1 MQRGVRSDGLGPTVR
16 ENEAERN
23 TLAKICAIVLSARM
37 NRIRWVLLFAL
48 SAVPRVG
55 LRAAETAMTPEQIGQ
70 VVRIESITIPMPGEF
85 FAAINKQGRP
95 NWKQLVRTG
104 TPEATDSRS
113 QIALIL
119 GTLVADGYIAVE
131 AQDSQGVKNI
141 GKEIINLAKKLNVS
155 QSVLGRGNSIND
167 FAENNDW
174 NALREELEAT
184 QNEVKLDMFE
194 QKDSSLVTLV
204 TLGAWVRGT
213 ELASGLIE
221 GSYTPEFARLLRQ
234 PAIIEY
240 LLEQIGTLPL
250 AMQEDPLVA
259 KLRTALAKS
268 RDFVTA
274 ETPSAENVRDL
285 HQTMDSIVTAI
296 GTGT

>member
-1 MQRGVRSDGLGPTVR
+1 MTSDQI
-16 ENEAERN
+16 
-23 TLAKICAIVLSARM
+23 KQ
-37 NRIRWVLLFAL
+37 
-48 SAVPRVG
+48 
-55 LRAAETAMTPEQIGQ
+55 AAQ
-70 VVRIESITIPMPGEF
+70 VESLTIPMPGEF

-95 NWKQLVRTG
+95 NWKQLVRVG
-104 TPEATDSRS
+104 TPESTASRA
-113 QIALIL
+113 QIALAL

-184 QNEVKLDMFE
+184 QNEVKLDMEE

-204 TLGAWVRGT
+204 SLGAWLRGT
-213 ELASGLIE
+213 EIVSGLVE
-221 GSYTPEFARLLRQ
+221 TTYTPESARLLRQ

-240 LLEQIGTLPL
+240 LLTLVGRLP
-250 AMQEDPLVA
+250 AGIQEDELVA
-259 KLRTALAKS
+259 QIKVGLEKS
-268 RDFVTA
+268 LSSVSP
-274 ETPSAENVRDL
+274 ETPSDQNIKEL
-285 HQTMDSIVTAI
+285 HQTMADLITQIAS
-296 GTGT
+296 GPKES

>member
-1 MQRGVRSDGLGPTVR
+1 MFFESDPLTIGRLA
-16 ENEAERN
+16 AEEYRN
-23 TLAKICAIVLSARM
+23 TLVKIYAIVLSAPM
-37 NRIRWVLLFAL
+37 KWIRRPFWSAIALLFAPG
-48 SAVPRVG
+48 SQ
-55 LRAAETAMTPEQIGQ
+55 AAEPAMTPDQLKQ

-95 NWKQLVRTG
+95 NWKQLVHGG
-104 TPEATDSRS
+104 TPENTSNRY

-194 QKDSSLVTLV
+194 QKDNSLVTLV

-213 ELASGLIE
+213 ELASSLIE
-221 GSYTPEFARLLRQ
+221 RSYTPESARLLRQ

-240 LLEQIGTLPL
+240 LLDQIDTLPQ
-250 AMQEDPLVA
+250 ATRMIPL
-259 KLRTALAKS
+259 LS
-268 RDFVTA
+268 S
-274 ETPSAENVRDL
+274 SARVSKNR
-285 HQTMDSIVTAI
+285 AI
-296 GTGT
+296 SSNGLPPRKTCGICTRR

>member
-1 MQRGVRSDGLGPTVR
+1 
-16 ENEAERN
+16 
-23 TLAKICAIVLSARM
+23 M
-37 NRIRWVLLFAL
+37 NRIRGILLTVFAAIS
-48 SAVPRVG
+48 SAG
-55 LRAAETAMTPEQIGQ
+55 LDAAETAMSPDQIKQ

-104 TPEATDSRS
+104 TPEATSSRS

-155 QSVLGRGNSIND
+155 QSVLGRGKSIND

-184 QNEVKLDMFE
+184 QNEVKLDMFD
-194 QKDSSLVTLV
+194 QKDNNLVTLV
-204 TLGAWVRGT
+204 TLGAWVQGT
-213 ELASGLIE
+213 ELASGLIDR
-221 GSYTPEFARLLRQ
+221 SYTPETARLLRQ
-234 PAIIEY
+234 PAIIDY
-240 LLEQIGTLPL
+240 LLSQIGTLPQG
-250 AMQEDPLVA
+250 MQEDLLIA
-259 KLRTALAKS
+259 RLRSALEKS
-268 RDFVTA
+268 RGLVEA
-274 ETPSAENVRDL
+274 ETPSPENVKDL
-285 HQTMDSIVTAI
+285 HETMSSVVTAI